1 MEPRPAPPLQ
11 DVDNQEL
18 KKLLSSLPKER
29 GIISS
34 DTYQYQGFWYPPHAL
49 QGIINCQEEF
59 QPRENDIFLVT
70 PPKSGTTWLKA
81 ILYALVNREAH
92 PPQDPHHPLLSKT
105 PHQLVPFLEL
115 LHPSEYVSVCN
126 SSDSSTRILA
136 THVPLGTLPKAIT
149 GDSSSLNCKIVYLCR
164 DTKDNFVSLF
174 HFGNDRMKTSPI
186 SLEDAFDL
194 YCKGISPG
202 GPIWDQILGYWKE
215 SQKNPHKVL
224 FMRYEEMK
232 DEPYLQLRRLAN
244 FLGIPFFPEEEN
256 SGLVDQIISICS
268 FESMTKVDVNKTGTF
283 VDGSNNSSFF
293 RKGVVGAWKNC
304 LTADMASRLDQI
316 TEEKFRGS
324 GLSLSNISS
333 PCSPSPCKP

>member
-1 MEPRPAPPLQ
+1 MEPRPAASIQ
-11 DVDNQEL
+11 DIDNQEL
-18 KKLLSSLPKER
+18 ENLLSSLPKER
-29 GIISS
+29 GIMSS
-34 DTYQYQGFWYPPHAL
+34 YTYQFQGFWYPPYAL

-92 PPQDPHHPLLSKT
+92 PPQDPHHPLLTKT
-105 PHQLVPFLEL
+105 SHQLVPFLEL
-115 LHPSEYVSVCN
+115 LNPSEYVSVCN

-136 THVPLGTLPKAIT
+136 SHVPLGTLPKAIT
-149 GDSSSLNCKIVYLCR
+149 GDSGSFKCKIVYLCR
-164 DTKDNFVSLF
+164 DIKDNFVSLF

-194 YCKGISPG
+194 YCKGISPA

-224 FMRYEEMK
+224 FMRYGELK
-232 DEPYLQLRRLAN
+232 DEPYIQLRRLAN
-244 FLGIPFFPEEEN
+244 FLGIPFSQEEEN
-256 SGLVDQIISICS
+256 SG
-268 FESMTKVDVNKTGTF
+268 
-283 VDGSNNSSFF
+283 
-293 RKGVVGAWKNC
+293 VVGDWKNC

-324 GLSLSNISS
+324 GLSL
-333 PCSPSPCKP
+333 